1 MKPVILCVDDEK
13 IVLVNLIQ
21 QLKSFFGTQFQLET
35 AESAEEALE
44 VIEDVSS
51 PIILLITDWLMPG
64 MKGDEFLIQFSQKH
78 PNTISIM
85 LSGQADDSA
94 VERAVKEAK
103 LYAFIKK
110 PWQKDELIEII
121 QKAIDNLNNNP

>member
-35 AESAEEALE
+35 AESVEEVLE

-85 LSGQADDSA
+85 LSGQADISA

>member
-44 VIEDVSS
+44 VIEDVSN